1 MNPYDAL
8 LPFVRRPSRYLGCEL
23 NVIRKEPHEV
33 DTSVALVFPDK
44 YEVGMSHLGLRILYD
59 ILNREPRVACERV
72 FCPDTDYEALLRR
85 RKLPPG
91 QPGEQAASERL

>member
-33 DTSVALVFPDK
+33 MEVCYGLEGEAIGALHIEKVAVTWRTG
-44 YEVGMSHLGLRILYD
+44 E
-59 ILNREPRVACERV
+59 ER
-72 FCPDTDYEALLRR
+72 
-85 RKLPPG
+85 
-91 QPGEQAASERL
+91 S